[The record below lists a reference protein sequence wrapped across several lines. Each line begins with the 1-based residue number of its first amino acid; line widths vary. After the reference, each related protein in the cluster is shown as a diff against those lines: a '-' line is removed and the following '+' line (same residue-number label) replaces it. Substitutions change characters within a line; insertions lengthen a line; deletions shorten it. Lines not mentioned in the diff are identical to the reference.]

1 MSAPLAV
8 VAMVAVLV
16 VTGCATRGSVRLVQE
31 DVEGLRAHVADL
43 RQAHETTR
51 AELSNATEERGT
63 LDARVLTLQATIRE
77 SSDEIAR
84 LRARV
89 QDTENELRQVRARA
103 TSPPPMPAPVI
114 TPERAPRAAPSAD
127 AAEQV
132 YAAALATF
140 RSREYGQA
148 VLDFLDFIAKFPRH
162 PLAANAQYWI
172 GEAYYVQRDY
182 RQAVTEFRKVVEVYP
197 TAPKA
202 PDALVKVGLCYTNMR
217 DTPRANQSWQ
227 SVVNTYPGTEA
238 AAIAKTLML
247 GRTSSSRA
255 R

>member
-16 VTGCATRGSVRLVQE
+16 VTGCASRGSVRRVQ
-31 DVEGLRAHVADL
+31 DGVEGLRADLIDL
-43 RQAHETTR
+43 RRAQETTATALTRTRDEVR
-51 AELSNATEERGT
+51 A
-63 LDARVLTLQATIRE
+63 LDDRALTLQTAIRE
-77 SSDEIAR
+77 SSEEIAR
-84 LRARV
+84 LRLRLQA
-89 QDTENELRQVRARA
+89 TETELRQVRALA
-103 TSPPPMPAPVI
+103 TPSAPTPAPVI
-114 TPERAPRAAPSAD
+114 TPERIPRGVPLAD

-132 YAAALATF
+132 YTAALTTF

-182 RQAVTEFRKVVEVYP
+182 RQAMTEFRKVVEVYP
-197 TAPKA
+197 ASPKA
-202 PDALVKVGLCYTNMR
+202 ADALVKVGLCYRNLR
-217 DTPRANQSWQ
+217 DPARAQQTWQ
-227 SVVNTYPGTEA
+227 RVVATYPSTEA
-238 AAIAKTLML
+238 AAIAKTLMR
-247 GRTSSSRA
+247 GRSTLR

>member
-16 VTGCATRGSVRLVQE
+16 VTGCASRGSVKLVQE
-31 DVEGLRAHVADL
+31 DVEGLRADVADL
-43 RQAHETTR
+43 RQAHETTK
-51 AELSNATEERGT
+51 AELSNTTDEMGA
-63 LDARVLTLQATIRE
+63 LDARMLALQAGIRE
-77 SSDEIAR
+77 SSEEIAR
-84 LRARV
+84 LRARL
-89 QDTENELRQVRARA
+89 QDAENDLRQVRARA
-103 TSPPPMPAPVI
+103 TSPPPVPAPVI
-114 TPERAPRAAPSAD
+114 TPERPPRGVPSAD

-132 YAAALATF
+132 YASALATF

-172 GEAYYVQRDY
+172 GEAYYVQRDF

-197 TAPKA
+197 TSPKA
-202 PDALVKVGLCYTNMR
+202 PDALVKVGLCYTNLR

-227 SVVNTYPGTEA
+227 RVVDTYPATEA
-238 AAIAKTLML
+238 AAIAKTLMR